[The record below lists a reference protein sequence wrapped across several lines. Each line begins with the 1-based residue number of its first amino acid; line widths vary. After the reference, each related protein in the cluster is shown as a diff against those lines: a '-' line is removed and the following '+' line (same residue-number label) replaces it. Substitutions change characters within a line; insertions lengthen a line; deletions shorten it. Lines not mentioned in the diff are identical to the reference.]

1 MKQLNLEIET
11 LQGKKIGIR
20 KITQLNWDVSGNLT
34 YIVVDFMEDNNS
46 NDYLGFFKEEDKF
59 ISINKNL
66 IGKIL

>member
-34 YIVVDFMEDNNS
+34 YIVIDFMEDNNS

>member
-46 NDYLGFFKEEDKF
+46 NDYLGFFKEGDKF